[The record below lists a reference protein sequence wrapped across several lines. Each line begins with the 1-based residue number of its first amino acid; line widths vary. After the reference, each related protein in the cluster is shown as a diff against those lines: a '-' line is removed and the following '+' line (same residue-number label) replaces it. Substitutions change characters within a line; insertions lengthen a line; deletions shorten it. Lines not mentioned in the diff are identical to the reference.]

1 MEHNKYDFIINLL
14 EDKKLSPILKDK
26 LLSLSVKEIKNE
38 SAMEKELLRRIE
50 HIEDLVKTPNTSGNN
65 TAANEVIHDPSKIT
79 EFLYKF
85 RANTVFKWSSHSWD
99 EKKYE
104 TIKDFIQEL
113 NKNKKEVGILFNYN
127 RNLYNLL
134 IYFLYIPKNK
144 DASNDLKFGWP
155 NLNKMKF
162 GWQFPNNLLI
172 DWCKDNF
179 DNKNEYEIK
188 KPFQFILPQYLRP
201 GERIKDKEIK
211 YFQDVVDVFK
221 TEIQFR
227 ENYLYHEIQKLSNTM
242 KDYEFYGI
250 EELKFLDF
258 YTYTPGIL
266 KAISQILDLI
276 KNNETATKILFS
288 YKKIEDKLIFTIHQR
303 NSYPLKSL
311 DITNSEKFIGGQLN
325 AIAEDL
331 FSLADFSIISK
342 FISDSKY
349 INGELK
355 ILYPGVK
362 GMAKGKNINL
372 IDKPLFEEV
381 GEEVDGF
388 TYKMIF
394 TI

>member
-1 MEHNKYDFIINLL
+1 
-14 EDKKLSPILKDK
+14 
-26 LLSLSVKEIKNE
+26 
-38 SAMEKELLRRIE
+38 MEKELLRRIE

-65 TAANEVIHDPSKIT
+65 TAANEVIHDPSKIK

-85 RANTVFKWSSHSWD
+85 KANTVFKWSSHSWD
-99 EKKYE
+99 EKKFE

-113 NKNKKEVGILFNYN
+113 NKNKKEVNILFKYN

-172 DWCKDNF
+172 DWCQVNF

-227 ENYLYHEIQKLSNTM
+227 ENYLYYEIQKLSNTM

-266 KAISQILDLI
+266 KAISQILDLV

-303 NSYPLKSL
+303 NSYSLKSL
-311 DITNSEKFIGGQLN
+311 DINNLEKFIGGELN
-325 AIAEDL
+325 AITEDL

-342 FISDSKY
+342 FKCESKY

-372 IDKPLFEEV
+372 IDKPLFEEL